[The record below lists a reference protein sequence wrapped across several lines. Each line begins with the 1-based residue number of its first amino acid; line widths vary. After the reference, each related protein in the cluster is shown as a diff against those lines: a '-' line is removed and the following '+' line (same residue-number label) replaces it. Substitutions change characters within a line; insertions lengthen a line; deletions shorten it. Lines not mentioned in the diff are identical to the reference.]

1 MIENVADITAWLPT
15 TAANVAT
22 MKTGQNTG
30 SIEKKGQKWNFS
42 KRKKTELQA
51 RVT

>member
-1 MIENVADITAWLPT
+1 MILTRGKQFKAQHWLMIENVADITAWLPT

-30 SIEKKGQKWNFS
+30 SIEKKGQK
-42 KRKKTELQA
+42 
-51 RVT
+51 